1 MVISENDFSTG
12 RTMVYSSKVRLA
24 RLLYNPSGKATH
36 FCNTTKHSRR
46 VTDIISRLTQP
57 STKARKST
65 SMPDHHQQRKK
76 KKRLVMPARRRGI
89 TGHSYTFRPSRARPA
104 GNAWSPAEQLSHS
117 GPGMPNTALGT
128 SDSPRAHE
136 QQERNEHQGHD
147 AQHRSPRSCLARRK
161 KRKQIS
167 GYERLGTPHLPL
179 AGVLVGGW
187 AVQECQHSEKTRHAT
202 QGRCV
207 GGRRSK
213 RGRKRVSR

>member
-1 MVISENDFSTG
+1 
-12 RTMVYSSKVRLA
+12 
-24 RLLYNPSGKATH
+24 
-36 FCNTTKHSRR
+36 
-46 VTDIISRLTQP
+46 
-57 STKARKST
+57 
-65 SMPDHHQQRKK
+65 
-76 KKRLVMPARRRGI
+76 MPARRRGI

-213 RGRKRVSR
+213 RGRNGSLGRLCTMSVFSCRVVSWRMEQSGSCFVAADGVRTGRVWFFVSSSLAGFR